1 MSTTPP
7 PPTTI
12 PTVVDASSCWK
23 SYQAIYK
30 IIKAIEAEKLADDA
44 KIEFIVKDNAGIIED
59 IKRYC
64 EVRGHSFYGNDTK
77 SDSAKDGIAMAPG
90 TKKYGLIKHTRAGE
104 NELEARNRGRE
115 PTLTV
120 IISTAEMK
128 EVLFP
133 LEKGLA
139 AAVLG
144 MDVNVVFDGAG
155 VRWVKRGYGHHSR
168 LSGWKWINWVVTG
181 KSVNAAM
188 KYDMGWTQPDES
200 IRLLE
205 DLGAKFWLCGPSM
218 KHYGVDAKEVVLKQW
233 TAAGPVTWVDLLA
246 RSDVQ
251 ASSRARFERP

>member
-7 PPTTI
+7 PPAI
-12 PTVVDASSCWK
+12 PKVIDASSSWK

-30 IIKAIEAEKLADDA
+30 IIKAMEAEKLADDA

-64 EVRGHSFYGNDTK
+64 KVRGHGFYETDTK
-77 SDSAKDGIAMAPG
+77 NDSAKGGIATTAG
-90 TKKYGLIKHTRAGE
+90 TRKCGLIKHTRAGE

-115 PTLTV
+115 PTLTA
-120 IISTAEMK
+120 IISTGEIK

-133 LEKGLA
+133 LESGLA

-155 VRWVKRGYGHHSR
+155 VRWAKRGYGYHSR
-168 LSGWKWINWVVTG
+168 LAGWKWISWVVTG
-181 KSVNAAM
+181 KSENAVM

-200 IRLLE
+200 IKILE
-205 DLGAKFWLCGPSM
+205 DLGAKFWLSGPSM
-218 KHYGVDAKEVVLKQW
+218 RHYGVDEKEVVLKQW

-246 RSDVQ
+246 RSDVHV
-251 ASSRARFERP
+251 SSRARFERP